1 MKSKTIA
8 ASACCISP
16 KRQKHVKAPSRR
28 QNRLHGQHGV
38 GLIELMIGITIG
50 LLTVAVA
57 LGALMVSRG
66 VSGTVSDA
74 SQLQQ
79 QAAYAFRVISQQLR
93 QAGSLRLNPAPEKT
107 LGGNVTIDIADP
119 VAFET
124 KVEGVD
130 SFDPATDTLSGMDAP
145 GTGEFKLTM
154 GYRNYKEPLYTSAT
168 EQSLQR
174 NCLGETTHDN
184 LVQSKFVLNTTLN
197 TLRCAG
203 KVTDTTGQP
212 FAENVANFQ
221 VRYLLQD
228 PTTPGNPQIRYVN
241 ATAVGVDWRRVQG
254 VEVCLVLYGVESI
267 DMPAGTSYT
276 DCDGS
281 TAVDM
286 TTLTGTRAKRMHMVF
301 RNVYQLRSQ
310 GLI

>member
-8 ASACCISP
+8 ASVCRISSG
-16 KRQKHVKAPSRR
+16 RQKRFKTLAPRPR
-28 QNRLHGQHGV
+28 AQHGV

-57 LGALMVSRG
+57 MGALMVSRG

-79 QAAYAFRVISQQLR
+79 QAAYAFRVISLQLR
-93 QAGSLRLNPAPEKT
+93 QAGSLRLNPAPQKT
-107 LGGNVTIDIADP
+107 LSSSVTVDIADP

-124 KVEGVD
+124 KVEG
-130 SFDPATDTLSGMDAP
+130 FDPATDTLGGKDAP

-154 GYRNYKEPLYTSAT
+154 GYRNYKDALYAFAAD
-168 EQSLQR
+168 ESLQR
-174 NCLGETTHDN
+174 NCLGETNSST
-184 LVQSKFVLNTTLN
+184 LIQSKFVLDTTQN

-203 KVTDTTGQP
+203 SGAAQP
-212 FAENVANFQ
+212 FADNVANFQ

-228 PTTPGNPQIRYVN
+228 AASAPGNPQIRYVS
-241 ATAVGVDWRRVQG
+241 ATDVGTDWRRVEG
-254 VEVCLVLYGVESI
+254 VEVCLVLYGFESI
-267 DMPAGTSYT
+267 NMPTGSSYT

-281 TAVDM
+281 TAVDL
-286 TTLTGTRAKRMHMVF
+286 TTLTGARARRMHRVF

>member
-66 VSGTVSDA
+66 VSGTVSDS

-124 KVEGVD
+124 KVLG
-130 SFDPATDTLSGMDAP
+130 FDPATDTLSGKDAP

-154 GYRNYKEPLYTSAT
+154 GYRNYTESLYTSAT

-174 NCLGETTHDN
+174 NCLGETN
-184 LVQSKFVLNTTLN
+184 SNALIQSRFVLDTTLN
-197 TLRCAG
+197 RLRCAG
-203 KVTDTTGQP
+203 SGAAEP

-267 DMPAGTSYT
+267 GMPAGTSYT